1 MEGNGLK
8 AIIMCGLTKT
18 NNANGK
24 INMLN
29 SLQITGNVR
38 RYTDSLP
45 QGSAF
50 VVVYDNIGSDNKPF
64 AQEHEQVR
72 GTRNVEIVS

>member
-1 MEGNGLK
+1 
-8 AIIMCGLTKT
+8 
-18 NNANGK
+18 
-24 INMLN
+24 MLN

-72 GTRNVEIVS
+72 GIRNVEIVS